1 MFGRLKT
8 YFIFESYQL
17 PPIMRRII
25 VDYKKLTPEILSLL
39 VSKYPDGY
47 DDDHVITFR
56 NAKNELIEAVEVNT
70 DDTVYL
76 VKVSARL
83 EVSMANFDEDDY
95 ADDDFN
101 EPISELPEKAVLD
114 SDLDPDISEDDDDI
128 DSDLDTA
135 RNDLGESED
144 EKDEDE
150 EDDEDENEDED
161 EDED

>member
-1 MFGRLKT
+1 
-8 YFIFESYQL
+8 
-17 PPIMRRII
+17 MRRII

-47 DDDHVITFR
+47 DDEHVITFR
-56 NAKNELIEAVEVNT
+56 NAKNELIEAVEVKT

-114 SDLDPDISEDDDDI
+114 SDLDPEISDDDDDI
-128 DSDLDTA
+128 DSDDNAKMSDRDLD
-135 RNDLGESED
+135 EED
-144 EKDEDE
+144 EENDEDKDEEDEDE
-150 EDDEDENEDED
+150 EDEDDD
-161 EDED
+161 